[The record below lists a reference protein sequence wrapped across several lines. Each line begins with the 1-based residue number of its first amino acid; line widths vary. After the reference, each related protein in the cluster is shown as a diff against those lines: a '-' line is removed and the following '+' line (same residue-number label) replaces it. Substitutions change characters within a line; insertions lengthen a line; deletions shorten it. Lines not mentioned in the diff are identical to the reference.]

1 MASSICRSTVGP
13 GKLIFRLDTTQ
24 SQSVTNID
32 LRICLGQ
39 QFALTKAAYVT
50 VRLLQR
56 FDKLDGSSVPPVPI
70 KWAVT
75 LTGKPKDGVKLRL
88 HAAPED

>member
-1 MASSICRSTVGP
+1 MECHRASNYFVHSY
-13 GKLIFRLDTTQ
+13 LDT
-24 SQSVTNID
+24 QSVLTST
-32 LRICLGQ
+32 RICLGQ

-56 FDKLDGSSVPPVPI
+56 FDKLDGSSVPPGPI

-75 LTGKPKDGVKLRL
+75 LTGKPKDGVRLRL
-88 HAAPED
+88 HVAAED